1 MEPGNESRQRKAQP
15 VLTADEYQA
24 AFAKLRAGWPEAIGA
39 SLAAITEPYMFSGR
53 KRRRLVVLVRGSATP
68 PWGTWQ
74 SLSSIEAERRTFTE
88 FRKRVNELIAPHGV
102 DHVEFR
108 ESPAGVTR

>member
-1 MEPGNESRQRKAQP
+1 MEPRNDSRTREARP

-24 AFAKLRAGWPEAIGA
+24 AFAKIRAGWPEAIGA

-68 PWGTWQ
+68 PWGTWR
-74 SLSSIEAERRTFTE
+74 SLSPVEAERRTFTE

-108 ESPAGVTR
+108 ESRTGVTR